1 MQAFTVVIA
10 IQVEAYQVASA
21 CHLADTVHVLHT
33 INALIFDLVFTVPR
47 PNVPPP
53 LAYPIPSSPHGLY
66 PDQHLHNSP
75 RSNDLNLVLI

>member
-33 INALIFDLVFTVPR
+33 INALSFDLVFTVPR

-53 LAYPIPSSPHGLY
+53 LALLHPLFSTGSLSRPAPSQQS
-66 PDQHLHNSP
+66 QK
-75 RSNDLNLVLI
+75 